1 MSSLIGVCGL
11 KVFGRFFQKVVG
23 MGETHN
29 GPIFLSRFGFS
40 VRRIS
45 MIVFLSTD
53 ICAQTRDFCSKKGS
67 KERPPASVARV
78 GRQANLVIVKTL
90 CTRVY
95 LSGGEVFF
103 WVCQSKKSSATLVIG
118 CIFPPFRKRR
128 GRVVVAI
135 ALTLFCSCGT
145 ITAVKGV

>member
-1 MSSLIGVCGL
+1 MCGL

-90 CTRVY
+90 CRWVY

-103 WVCQSKKSSATLVIG
+103 LGVSVEE
-118 CIFPPFRKRR
+118 IFCDFSYRLHIPPFSEKT
-128 GRVVVAI
+128 G
-135 ALTLFCSCGT
+135 
-145 ITAVKGV
+145 